1 MTEKEV
7 TILSVK
13 FDRMNEDIKEIKE
26 MIKEI
31 HARHATKEELEI
43 VDKRVSKIEN
53 DGSDVWKKIARWLLW
68 LCGCLVA
75 FIYLNKIYG

>member
-53 DGSDVWKKIARWLLW
+53 DGSDVWKKIAR
-68 LCGCLVA
+68 
-75 FIYLNKIYG
+75 